1 MRTVLTRHYTLPKPD
16 QKEILRYAGVADKNS
31 APTALLEDCLREAS
45 DKLDCKVCFAEY
57 PIRVCEDGLDLGF
70 AKITSVSLTKALQNC
85 HSVVIFAATIGASI
99 DREIQK
105 FSRLS
110 PHRALAL
117 QREGTARIEAWCD
130 ALCAEFAKDHTCRK
144 RFSPGYGD
152 LDASVQREI
161 FRVLEPAQ
169 KIGLCLGDSCVMSP
183 SKSVTAFV
191 GVEE

>member
-1 MRTVLTRHYTLPKPD
+1 M
-16 QKEILRYAGVADKNS
+16 
-31 APTALLEDCLREAS
+31 
-45 DKLDCKVCFAEY
+45 
-57 PIRVCEDGLDLGF
+57 
-70 AKITSVSLTKALQNC
+70 SVSVKICGENKAVFTCLHASIGEEIC
-85 HSVVIFAATIGASI
+85 DFGVFSVRSRDLAAHLRGCSSVVIFAATIGASI